1 MHDEHFMIVKDIL
14 SSKALRNDINTHMQL
29 ISDTMRPSEEDGK

>member
-1 MHDEHFMIVKDIL
+1 MIVNDIM
-14 SSKALRNDINTHMQL
+14 SSKALRNDIKTDMQL